1 MLRLVYWLLD
11 LTTGFFNFLWRVS
24 NKYSTARI
32 KKLARKDSHSAVKE
46 RRRLFMR
53 RRIIKTTYHILASVI
68 SACAGLF
75 LIIWGFWGQYSE
87 RWEGLTTLFL
97 IISGTPFLTIAVGS
111 IKALREEGIGNI
123 STAETSD
130 IIGSGIPYALYLRAF
145 KADSRRSVFR
155 EEQLAQTL
163 YSQGVLMA
171 TVGLPE
177 EVDAPPGALRIYI
190 SNDTWKEE
198 VRLMLDCAGFVLL
211 RICNTEPCLWEV
223 SQALSSQKDL
233 YVIVDNI
240 QEYSIVHE
248 KYPQLP
254 VITELQPDEYALY
267 RRIGT
272 AEWEN
277 LTPHK
282 QQLESSSQSNEVT
295 HDKSE
300 QSSFNKAFISSLLKR
315 FPKLPDN
322 ASLEQFEESIDGLY
336 TNIVAGADHALKIRV
351 ASRIMDL
358 LEAYCAKGCSEER
371 ITNNLQRYL
380 NMFERFNP
388 LPEGLQSRKDDL
400 LKKLIITR

>member
-1 MLRLVYWLLD
+1 
-11 LTTGFFNFLWRVS
+11 
-24 NKYSTARI
+24 
-32 KKLARKDSHSAVKE
+32 
-46 RRRLFMR
+46 
-53 RRIIKTTYHILASVI
+53 
-68 SACAGLF
+68 
-75 LIIWGFWGQYSE
+75 
-87 RWEGLTTLFL
+87 
-97 IISGTPFLTIAVGS
+97 
-111 IKALREEGIGNI
+111 
-123 STAETSD
+123 
-130 IIGSGIPYALYLRAF
+130 
-145 KADSRRSVFR
+145 
-155 EEQLAQTL
+155 
-163 YSQGVLMA
+163 MA

-254 VITELQPDEYALY
+254 VITELPPDEYAIY